1 MGALHRKGRTLALL
15 AVAALHG
22 GAVACGVCIDD
33 KVAAAY
39 DHAGAISAVER
50 HRIGVFAEVSG
61 PREPKVLV
69 LAAVRAAAAV
79 RGIERASVRS
89 AIAPAVV
96 SFVLDP
102 AVRDPA
108 SALAAVENGARPHV
122 RLSLLKVLAGPARK
136 GD

>member
-1 MGALHRKGRTLALL
+1 MRALRRTGSVLGVLWLA
-15 AVAALHG
+15 AFHG

-39 DHAGAISAVER
+39 DHAVVISAVER
-50 HRIGVFAEVSG
+50 RRIVVFAEVSG
-61 PREPKVLV
+61 PREAKSMVS
-69 LAAVRAAAAV
+69 ATARAAAV
-79 RGIERASVRS
+79 VPGIERASVRS

-108 SALAAVENGARPHV
+108 SAVAATQKRAGPDV
-122 RLSLLKVLAGPARK
+122 RLTLLKVLGSR
-136 GD
+136 